1 MVESEDRGNQASQ
14 DRDSER
20 FPYQKPSLTALG
32 KLSNVTM
39 GSIPGTGESGNPTL
53 WFGS

>member
-1 MVESEDRGNQASQ
+1 MVESEDRGSQ
-14 DRDSER
+14 VSKDPDSER
-20 FPYQKPSLTALG
+20 LPYQKPSLTALG

-39 GSIPGTGESGNPTL
+39 GSIPGTGESGNPTV